1 MQKSIFGGN
10 SKCNIVKN
18 CARSREKMI
27 LILIHFEIIVYLL
40 PKEDNGD

>member
-10 SKCNIVKN
+10 SKNNIVKN
-18 CARSREKMI
+18 CAKSTEKII

-40 PKEDNGD
+40 SKEDKGD